1 MELTENERA
10 FLKTQPI
17 GRLATVDGDGAPQNN
32 PVGFF
37 HNAETG
43 TFDIGGFALGSTR
56 KFRNVRRNP
65 HVALVIDE
73 LVSTDP
79 WQVRGMEIRGEA
91 EALTGQDPP
100 RPGMST
106 ELIRIHPRRIYTWG
120 IEPDEPGMTRRDAEP
135 AP

>member
-10 FLKTQPI
+10 FLKTQRI

-37 HNAETG
+37 HNPETG
-43 TFDIGGFALGSTR
+43 TFDIGGRALGSTR
-56 KFRNVRRNP
+56 KFRNVQRNP
-65 HVALVIDE
+65 QVALVIDE

-79 WQVRGMEIRGEA
+79 WRVRGMEIRGEA
-91 EALTGQDPP
+91 EALTGQKPP

-120 IEPDEPGMTRRDAEP
+120 IEPDEPGLVRREATRTP
-135 AP
+135 